1 MNARSAPAD
10 HLLGMWRAAIAAA
23 QPAACLPGHWPAPP
37 AGRLAVIACG
47 KAAAAMA
54 AEAARHYGK
63 RCQGIVIMPGQHEA
77 VAGGMAGFRYFPA
90 SHPVPDQRSVHAA
103 SAALGLAGELQD
115 GDLLLVLLSGGGSSL
130 MCLPAVGV
138 TLEEKQALSRQLL
151 ACGAPISEINCVR
164 RHLSRIKGGRLGRA
178 SAAPVVTLAI
188 SDVPGDDPSL
198 IASGPTVAD
207 PTSAAD
213 ARAVLEH
220 HRIRLSAGV
229 EQALQRRGTEA
240 DAGSG
245 ALSQHRF
252 ELIASGMTALRAAAG
267 WCRQKGIEP
276 LVLGDRL
283 QGEARD
289 LAREHAVL
297 ALARADGGRPTCI
310 LSGGET
316 TVTLGRS
323 PGRGGR
329 NTEYALALVGA
340 LNGHPRIW
348 ALAAD
353 TDGFDG
359 TGAHSGAMIDPETL
373 ARATARGLDPND
385 YLRRHDSATFF
396 ERIGGLL
403 VEGPTGTNVNDFRA
417 ILIIP

>member
-1 MNARSAPAD
+1 
-10 HLLGMWRAAIAAA
+10 
-23 QPAACLPGHWPAPP
+23 
-37 AGRLAVIACG
+37 
-47 KAAAAMA
+47 
-54 AEAARHYGK
+54 
-63 RCQGIVIMPGQHEA
+63 MPGQHEA
-77 VAGGMAGFRYFPA
+77 VAGGTAGFRYFPA
-90 SHPVPDQRSVHAA
+90 SHPVPDQRAVHAA

-115 GDLLLVLLSGGGSSL
+115 GDLLLVLLSGGGSAL
-130 MCLPAVGV
+130 MCLPAAGV

-178 SAAPVVTLAI
+178 AAAPVVTLAI

-213 ARAVLEH
+213 ARAVLER

-229 EQALQRRGTEA
+229 EQALQRRGTGA
-240 DAGSG
+240 DAGTC

-276 LVLGDRL
+276 EVLGDRL
-283 QGEARD
+283 QGEARH
-289 LAREHAVL
+289 LAREHAGL
-297 ALARADGGRPTCI
+297 ALARADEGRPTCI

-353 TDGFDG
+353 TDGIDG

-373 ARATARGLDPND
+373 ARATAGGLDPND
-385 YLRRHDSATFF
+385 YLHRNDSATFF
-396 ERIGGLL
+396 ERTGGLL
-403 VEGPTGTNVNDFRA
+403 TDGPTGTNVNDFRA
-417 ILIIP
+417 ILVNP